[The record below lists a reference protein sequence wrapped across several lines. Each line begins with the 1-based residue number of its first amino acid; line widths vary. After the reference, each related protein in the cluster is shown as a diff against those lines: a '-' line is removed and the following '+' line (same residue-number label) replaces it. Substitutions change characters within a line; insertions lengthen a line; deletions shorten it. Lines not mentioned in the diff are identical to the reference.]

1 MDIKE
6 LIEFVASGR
15 ITSVRID
22 TDLNMAKIT
31 IEKDIYKVQ
40 KHLNSQTVSNKE
52 IEMNID
58 QAIWQ
63 LEKGYENHN
72 KRSNLK
78 LYNSE
83 EEL

>member
-6 LIEFVASGR
+6 LIESVASGR
-15 ITSVRID
+15 ITSFRID

-40 KHLNSQTVSNKE
+40 KHLISQTLSNNE

-63 LEKGYENHN
+63 LEKEYENQN
-72 KRSNLK
+72 KRSKLK
-78 LYNSE
+78 LYNSK